1 MDRFKKAEQASILG
15 IIGNIILL
23 ILKGTIGLF
32 TNSQAMIADAANSAS
47 DIFSSLMTFIGN
59 KIASRPSD
67 ADHNLGHGKA
77 EYIYSLL
84 ISITMI
90 ILGLTVATNSIKSLI
105 NKEVYTFSIGLIIIC
120 IITIIIKFSLYLYT
134 RKIAKEYNNLL
145 VKANCKDHRND
156 TIITSINLLSIILG
170 SIGITY
176 FDSLVGFGISIWI
189 VLSGIEIF
197 KESYDVLM
205 DKSID
210 NETKELI
217 FENLKNLKTG
227 WRDNEKLHPD
237 SGKTSAEL
245 YKEIHLDPEY
255 SSPEERDILGKSDEF
270 IEKTIDKRQEDDVKN
285 RMMLYGA
292 GALATAA
299 DIIGS
304 RIKSNNIDD
313 KTEALE
319 AQVKNLKNQII
330 ANSKKNKKIMVLTG
344 IISAATA
351 ALITFFSCKFYA
363 DANKNK
369 GTEVLILPKKQNKK
383 SPDMSKDLTFS
394 MSDFQSKL
402 SNN

>member
-1 MDRFKKAEQASILG
+1 MDRFKKAEQASVLG

-156 TIITSINLLSIILG
+156 TIITLINLLSIILG
-170 SIGITY
+170 TIGITY

-189 VLSGIEIF
+189 ILSGIEIF

-210 NETKELI
+210 NETKEKVETLVKSHNNILGIKDFHSTPLGYKYQI
-217 FENLKNLKTG
+217 FFTIEVDGNLTTFESHKIANHL
-227 WRDNEKLHPD
+227 E
-237 SGKTSAEL
+237 
-245 YKEIHLDPEY
+245 KEITKTYPEIYGTIIHVDPI
-255 SSPEERDILGKSDEF
+255 SVKRR
-270 IEKTIDKRQEDDVKN
+270 KTK
-285 RMMLYGA
+285 
-292 GALATAA
+292 
-299 DIIGS
+299 
-304 RIKSNNIDD
+304 
-313 KTEALE
+313 
-319 AQVKNLKNQII
+319 
-330 ANSKKNKKIMVLTG
+330 
-344 IISAATA
+344 
-351 ALITFFSCKFYA
+351 
-363 DANKNK
+363 
-369 GTEVLILPKKQNKK
+369 
-383 SPDMSKDLTFS
+383 
-394 MSDFQSKL
+394 
-402 SNN
+402 